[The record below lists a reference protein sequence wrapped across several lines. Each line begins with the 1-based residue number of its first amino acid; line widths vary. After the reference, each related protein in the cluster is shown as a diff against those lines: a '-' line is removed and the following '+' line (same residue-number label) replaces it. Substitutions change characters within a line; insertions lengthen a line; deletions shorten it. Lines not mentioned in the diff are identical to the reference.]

1 MESMKNGDLAAHLK
15 AQHPTRSLQLSWFRQ
30 MVSTLARIHDSH
42 VFVED
47 TARKNFLLSDDL
59 SVKLCD
65 FTEATILPLDADM
78 KAAGYNR
85 SMLRILTCLRINYP
99 DPPSTP
105 GQDGKFSP
113 KIFGMVR

>member
-78 KAAGYNR
+78 KAAGDCGY
-85 SMLRILTCLRINYP
+85 SIYTDI
-99 DPPSTP
+99 
-105 GQDGKFSP
+105 GQLDATIYQVITGPCCEF
-113 KIFGMVR
+113 